1 MQGELVDK
9 IDYKVRICGVVYKE
23 EEKDMTNMVKLES
36 MKNPQV
42 VQKIERRCSTVD
54 RKECH
59 PAQDQH

>member
-1 MQGELVDK
+1 MPADAEELRAEAAKNCAD
-9 IDYKVRICGVVYKE
+9 DKE

>member
-36 MKNPQV
+36 MMNPQV
-42 VQKIERRCSTVD
+42 VQKIERRCSTDD
-54 RKECH
+54 RTECH
-59 PAQDQH
+59 PAQDHH